1 MRHAS
6 HSFLIAERTLRTR
19 GGGEGRE
26 RRGVSGRA
34 RARRGDE
41 GRRAETAKWEGR
53 ERGGRAHLHPAR
65 RVGIE
70 RADEG
75 AARASVWRDARRGL
89 FAAPR
94 DLEGTAHR
102 DRRRVPV
109 NRGRAVIDDDSLTQ
123 VSSRWFPRGNER
135 KERGRLQLPLRTHTQ
150 PAPGGAVA
158 PFAMTGCVP
167 PPPHPSPSP
176 DPPPVAPPLAF
187 RTFPRSASRFRFRRN
202 LWPRLSRV
210 AVGSSRA
217 RSSRVLS
224 PSPRPPPRLDPRSP
238 SPLRSPSSPLP
249 SRRFTLGAAASSNWR
264 ETAKTRERAR
274 SAETELASAHE
285 TIRSLQAKA
294 IARETRLGGEK
305 RELAAEHKRLEER
318 LKETERR
325 HDARVRQVQSA
336 ADAKYAALAEKH
348 ARLREEHAALQTA
361 GGRAGGGARGATALE
376 TDVETER
383 GASHAAALERQ
394 AHVMRAEAAR
404 SYDQLETA
412 KERRIAN
419 LKQQS
424 EYFLKR
430 KDDEIR
436 ALRAEASRSE
446 RARREEVE
454 RLTESCEYLRTW
466 ALAMNVV
473 LKRVEDGSYAIR
485 EGDGLRRLVIPAKD
499 KPAAL
504 DVETLKRRAFAANA
518 FARERGFTLPND
530 DKATR
535 EGPEEEDQLGFAED
549 DPLGY
554 VGAAETM
561 KPTTKRLGDDD
572 SVGRAADDVPA
583 PDDDQASIEA
593 EKANDANDASTRQ
606 HRHLYPGDTFELE
619 AFRTHGRLIDEERRA
634 VQEATLKELSA
645 HPTVEYIRRLEEENA
660 RIQRA
665 LSRERR
671 SVSDMRVALNAA
683 RRAQQESALEF
694 ARATRGRGSAAM
706 GGPSAFHSASSEQ
719 RARHAP
725 RRVGGGFR
733 RARGDQ
739 TRRPDRARVP
749 RDGGVREGRHAPGPH
764 RGRNR
769 AAREREPGVPRG
781 PGGGFF
787 FGARVERVFF
797 DDPAIRRLR
806 GVSGGARV
814 PRRAEKGRPRER
826 PPLGRDEDA
835 PQPPRVA

>member
-1 MRHAS
+1 M
-6 HSFLIAERTLRTR
+6 
-19 GGGEGRE
+19 
-26 RRGVSGRA
+26 
-34 RARRGDE
+34 
-41 GRRAETAKWEGR
+41 
-53 ERGGRAHLHPAR
+53 
-65 RVGIE
+65 
-70 RADEG
+70 
-75 AARASVWRDARRGL
+75 
-89 FAAPR
+89 
-94 DLEGTAHR
+94 
-102 DRRRVPV
+102 
-109 NRGRAVIDDDSLTQ
+109 
-123 VSSRWFPRGNER
+123 
-135 KERGRLQLPLRTHTQ
+135 
-150 PAPGGAVA
+150 
-158 PFAMTGCVP
+158 
-167 PPPHPSPSP
+167 
-176 DPPPVAPPLAF
+176 
-187 RTFPRSASRFRFRRN
+187 
-202 LWPRLSRV
+202 
-210 AVGSSRA
+210 
-217 RSSRVLS
+217 LS

-336 ADAKYAALAEKH
+336 ADAKYAALAETH

-361 GGRAGGGARGATALE
+361 VGRAGGGARGATDLE

-561 KPTTKRLGDDD
+561 KPTTTKRLGDDD
-572 SVGRAADDVPA
+572 SVGGRAADDDVPA
-583 PDDDQASIEA
+583 PDDDATSIEFA
-593 EKANDANDASTRQ
+593 GKVNDANDASTR
-606 HRHLYPGDTFELE
+606 HPSHPGDTFELE

-706 GGPSAFHSASSEQ
+706 GGPNAFNSAASSERGAVATRLVGESAVAFGAHAETKPGDPTAPEFRATEGSARVVTHQ
-719 RARHAP
+719 GLTAVGTARPASASLGYPAGPGGASSSGPASNAFSSTIPRSGVSAASREVLGYLGEQKKGALANDPRSDATKTHHSLPGSRNPSARSRAKARSEARHRSRSLSTSPSRAP
-725 RRVGGGFR
+725 LGGAAGRRRDDRVPIAGRPLSGSREVGYGFVLGDGPDSQGGTVGWPAGSEG
-733 RARGDQ
+733 ARGAALS
-739 TRRPDRARVP
+739 DRDWSRASSARA
-749 RDGGVREGRHAPGPH
+749 GA
-764 RGRNR
+764 R
-769 AAREREPGVPRG
+769 ASTTEQDYRYTDAHQSVAEEKRG
-781 PGGGFF
+781 PGARRPCAPPPALPTIEAS
-787 FGARVERVFF
+787 GAAV
-797 DDPAIRRLR
+797 
-806 GVSGGARV
+806 
-814 PRRAEKGRPRER
+814 
-826 PPLGRDEDA
+826 
-835 PQPPRVA
+835 

>member
-1 MRHAS
+1 M
-6 HSFLIAERTLRTR
+6 
-19 GGGEGRE
+19 
-26 RRGVSGRA
+26 
-34 RARRGDE
+34 
-41 GRRAETAKWEGR
+41 
-53 ERGGRAHLHPAR
+53 
-65 RVGIE
+65 
-70 RADEG
+70 
-75 AARASVWRDARRGL
+75 
-89 FAAPR
+89 
-94 DLEGTAHR
+94 
-102 DRRRVPV
+102 
-109 NRGRAVIDDDSLTQ
+109 
-123 VSSRWFPRGNER
+123 
-135 KERGRLQLPLRTHTQ
+135 
-150 PAPGGAVA
+150 
-158 PFAMTGCVP
+158 
-167 PPPHPSPSP
+167 
-176 DPPPVAPPLAF
+176 
-187 RTFPRSASRFRFRRN
+187 
-202 LWPRLSRV
+202 
-210 AVGSSRA
+210 
-217 RSSRVLS
+217 LS

-361 GGRAGGGARGATALE
+361 VGRAGGGARGATDLE

-394 AHVMRAEAAR
+394 EHVMRAEAAR

-473 LKRVEDGSYAIR
+473 LKRVEDGSYAVR

-572 SVGRAADDVPA
+572 SVGRAADDTPA

-706 GGPSAFHSASSEQ
+706 GGPSAFHSASSERGAVATRLVGESAVAFGAHAETKPGDPTAPEFRATEGSARVVTHQ
-719 RARHAP
+719 GLTAVGTARPASASLGYPGPGGASSSGPANAFSSTSRSGVSASREVLGYLGEQKKGALANDPHSDATKTHHSLPGSRNPSARSRAKARSEARHRSRSLSTSPSRAP
-725 RRVGGGFR
+725 LGGAAGRRRDDRVPIAGRPLSGSREVGYGFVLGDGPDSQGGTVGWPAGSEG
-733 RARGDQ
+733 ARGAALS
-739 TRRPDRARVP
+739 DRDWSRASSARA
-749 RDGGVREGRHAPGPH
+749 GA
-764 RGRNR
+764 R
-769 AAREREPGVPRG
+769 ASTTEQDYRYTDAYQSVAEEKRG
-781 PGGGFF
+781 PGARRPCAPPPALPTIEAS
-787 FGARVERVFF
+787 GAAV
-797 DDPAIRRLR
+797 
-806 GVSGGARV
+806 
-814 PRRAEKGRPRER
+814 
-826 PPLGRDEDA
+826 
-835 PQPPRVA
+835 

>member
-1 MRHAS
+1 
-6 HSFLIAERTLRTR
+6 
-19 GGGEGRE
+19 
-26 RRGVSGRA
+26 
-34 RARRGDE
+34 
-41 GRRAETAKWEGR
+41 
-53 ERGGRAHLHPAR
+53 
-65 RVGIE
+65 
-70 RADEG
+70 
-75 AARASVWRDARRGL
+75 
-89 FAAPR
+89 
-94 DLEGTAHR
+94 
-102 DRRRVPV
+102 
-109 NRGRAVIDDDSLTQ
+109 
-123 VSSRWFPRGNER
+123 
-135 KERGRLQLPLRTHTQ
+135 
-150 PAPGGAVA
+150 
-158 PFAMTGCVP
+158 MTGCVP

-202 LWPRLSRV
+202 LWPRLSR
-210 AVGSSRA
+210 SR
-217 RSSRVLS
+217 SD
-224 PSPRPPPRLDPRSP
+224 PRALDPRACFRPRLDPRSP

-361 GGRAGGGARGATALE
+361 VGRAGGGARGATDLE

-561 KPTTKRLGDDD
+561 KPTTTKRLGDDASD
-572 SVGRAADDVPA
+572 TPA
-583 PDDDQASIEA
+583 PDDDQASIDEA
-593 EKANDANDASTRQ
+593 EKANDANDASTR

-706 GGPSAFHSASSEQ
+706 GGPSAFHSASSERRGAVATRLVGESAVAFGAHAETKPGDPTAPEFRATEGSARVVTHQ
-719 RARHAP
+719 GLTAVGTARPASASLGYPGGPGGLASSSGRASNAFSSTIPRSGVSAASREVLGYLGEQKKGALANDPHSDATKTHHSLPGSRNPSARSRAKARSEARHKNRSRSLSTSPSRAP
-725 RRVGGGFR
+725 LGGAAGRRRDDRVPIAGRPLSGSREVGYGFVLGDGPDSQGGTVGWPAGSEG
-733 RARGDQ
+733 ARGAALS
-739 TRRPDRARVP
+739 DRDWSRASSARA
-749 RDGGVREGRHAPGPH
+749 GA
-764 RGRNR
+764 R
-769 AAREREPGVPRG
+769 ASATEQDYRYTDAYQSVAEEKRG
-781 PGGGFF
+781 PGARRPCAPPPALPTIEAS
-787 FGARVERVFF
+787 GAAV
-797 DDPAIRRLR
+797 
-806 GVSGGARV
+806 
-814 PRRAEKGRPRER
+814 
-826 PPLGRDEDA
+826 
-835 PQPPRVA
+835 